1 MGGMELRKKINLAKC
16 ICLIILTI
24 AVLSLCLQV
33 NIYAD
38 GDPGND
44 ATLSLASTIKGV
56 TITDLG
62 IPSGSLEGSVTPGKV
77 LLNGIQAA
85 DTSNAGEF
93 VTLFAQNAPGAKVK
107 AVKYKAGTW
116 THYFETDAAYANEP
130 IADNDFFVVKVT
142 SSYNTQ
148 IRYYKIIVTVDA
160 QAPQLGYYPMGGQ
173 IQAAGTKKAEVI
185 VKADDSGMVYYI
197 VSKYAPKPTVGQ
209 IMAGK
214 DGYGD
219 PAYAWGSTAITAN
232 KEKSIIIDNLPEYS
246 TTYDIWLVAVDSIG
260 NTTVPYRT
268 DIRTPGETAGSEAKL
283 DYMSTI
289 KGNTIGYYNTGTPSA
304 TIAGITAGTTE
315 LTMAQAIDE
324 TNNWPYLT
332 SLRGTYAEADVKVVK
347 YANGAA
353 TVNFETDPAYAN
365 EPVTNNDFFIIKVT
379 SEDGSTVSYY
389 KIVVK
394 SPLLSYR
401 LPQVTNVTLDETGTA
416 RWDDLTNES
425 GYVVQL
431 YSDCGEVGSPINL
444 PSGTTSYNFLAAM
457 RAAGEG
463 NYNVT
468 VMAKGDGISY
478 TDGPWSTHSS
488 EQTVIQL
495 STVSEGL
502 NWDGDVAK
510 WTQVPHAVSYSVQAY
525 RDGKAWVM
533 PVTVSAENAAA
544 GFNFGPSIAAAGPGK
559 YTYKV
564 TAKGNNLLI
573 LDAIAPS
580 PLSNEIIKLSP
591 ISSTILST
599 ASTIKGVAIS
609 DLGIPNADQSLVAPG
624 RVTISATRAADT
636 SNAGLYITLFKP
648 NDPKSKVKAV
658 KYANGASTANFE
670 KDLTYTNQTIK
681 NNDFFLIKVTAEDNV
696 TISYYK
702 IAVTVEGTVPS
713 MGYYPDAGP
722 IQAAGTKKVELVVK
736 ANQSGRV
743 YYVVTGYV
751 GYYDPT
757 PTKEQ
762 VLAGK
767 NGKGGTGLA
776 SGNVPITANVEERI
790 IIDNLPSYSTT
801 YNVWAVA
808 VNEEGNMSAP
818 YRAEVTTPGLV
829 AGSEAK
835 LDYMSIIKGNPIGY
849 YNVGTPAST
858 IEGITAGT
866 TELTGTAAADIT
878 NAGAYVTLFRGTYA
892 DAKIKAVKYAEGAS
906 TQNFETDEAYANTP
920 IANNDF
926 FILKVTSEDKSK
938 VSYYKIIVKV
948 KP

>member
-1 MGGMELRKKINLAKC
+1 MRKKINLAKC

-85 DTSNAGEF
+85 DTSNAGAF

-148 IRYYKIIVTVDA
+148 IRYYKINVTVDA

-197 VSKYAPKPTVGQ
+197 VSKYAPKPTVEQ

-219 PAYAWGSTAITAN
+219 PAYAWGSTAIAAN

-304 TIAGITAGTTE
+304 TIVGITAGTTE

-347 YANGAA
+347 YANGAS

-544 GFNFGPSIAAAGPGK
+544 GFNFGPSIAAAGPGN

-580 PLSNEIIKLSP
+580 SLSNEIIKLSP
-591 ISSTILST
+591 ISSTTLST

-624 RVTISATRAADT
+624 RATISATRAADT

-658 KYANGASTANFE
+658 KYGNGASTANFE

-892 DAKIKAVKYAEGAS
+892 EAKIKAVKYAEGAS

>member
-1 MGGMELRKKINLAKC
+1 MKVKGIFSVKRFCLMIVLAA
-16 ICLIILTI
+16 IF
-24 AVLSLCLQV
+24 SLFFQV
-33 NIYAD
+33 NLYAD

-44 ATLSLASTIKGV
+44 ATLSTASTIKGV
-56 TITDLG
+56 TIADLG

-85 DTSNAGEF
+85 DTSNVGAF
-93 VTLFAQNAPGAKVK
+93 ITLFAQNAPGAKVK
-107 AVKYKAGTW
+107 AVKYKDGTW

-130 IADNDFFVVKVT
+130 ISNNDFFIVKVT

-160 QAPQLGYYPMGGQ
+160 QAPQLGYYPMEGQ
-173 IQAAGTKKAEVI
+173 IQAAGTKKAEVL
-185 VKADDSGMVYYI
+185 VKADDSGMIYYI

-219 PAYAWGSTAITAN
+219 PAYASGSTTITAN

-260 NTTVPYRT
+260 NMTVPYRT

-283 DYMSTI
+283 DYKSTI
-289 KGNTIGYYNTGTPSA
+289 KGNTIGYYNTGTPASTIGKIVPGSA
-304 TIAGITAGTTE
+304 E
-315 LTMAQAIDE
+315 LTLAQAINE
-324 TNNWPYLT
+324 TNIWPYIT
-332 SLRGTYAEADVKVVK
+332 SLRATYAEADVKAVK
-347 YANGAA
+347 YANGASTA
-353 TVNFETDPAYAN
+353 NFESDPAYAN
-365 EPVTNNDFFIIKVT
+365 EPITNNDFFIIKVT

-389 KIVVK
+389 KIIVK
-394 SPLLSYR
+394 STLLTYK

-416 RWDDLTNES
+416 RWDDLANES

-431 YSDCGEVGSPINL
+431 FSDCGELGSQINL
-444 PSGTTSYNFLAAM
+444 PSGTTSYNFLTAM

-468 VMAKGDGISY
+468 VMGKGDGISY
-478 TDGPWSTHSS
+478 TDGPWSTHSVA
-488 EQTVIQL
+488 QTVIQL

-510 WTQVPHAVSYSVQAY
+510 WSQVPYAVSYTVQAY
-525 RDGKAWVM
+525 RDGKAWIV
-533 PVTVSAENAAA
+533 PVTVPAEKASA
-544 GFNFGPSIAAAGPGK
+544 GFDFGPSITAAGPGK

-564 TAKGNNLLI
+564 TAKGNNTLI
-573 LDAIAPS
+573 LDAIAAS
-580 PLSNEIIKLSP
+580 PLSNENIKLSP

-599 ASTIKGVAIS
+599 ASTIKGATIS
-609 DLGIPNADQSLVAPG
+609 DLGAPNTDQNLVTPG
-624 RVTISATRAADT
+624 KVTISATRAADT

-670 KDLTYTNQTIK
+670 KDLAYTNQTIK

-702 IAVTVEGTVPS
+702 VAVTVEGTVPS

-722 IQAAGTKKVELVVK
+722 IQAAGTKKVELIVK
-736 ANQSGRV
+736 VNQSGRV
-743 YYVVTGYV
+743 YYVVTGDV
-751 GYYDPT
+751 DYYDPT

-767 NGKGGTGLA
+767 NGRGGAGLA
-776 SGNVPITANVEERI
+776 SGSVPITANLEERI
-790 IIDNLPSYSTT
+790 IIDNLPWYSTT

-808 VNEEGNMSAP
+808 VNEEGNMSPP
-818 YRAEVTTPGLV
+818 YRTEVTTPGLA

-835 LDYMSIIKGNPIGY
+835 LDYMSTIKGNAIGY

-858 IEGITAGT
+858 IDGVTAGT
-866 TELTGTAAADIT
+866 TELTGTAAADET
-878 NAGAYVTLFRGTYA
+878 NAGSYITLFRGTYA
-892 DAKIKAVKYAEGAS
+892 EAEIKAVKYAEGAS
-906 TQNFETDEAYANTP
+906 TRNFETDEAYANTP

-938 VSYYKIIVKV
+938 VSYYKIIVTV